1 MGVRWRWVARAGHAR
16 TCPETFRKSPRSA
29 QRSATAEPARHA
41 ARRRA
46 IGAGAD
52 GAGRDAPCAARRP
65 GREPAFRSDVAKRR
79 AGPADQERR
88 QGLHHRA
95 QPQHQRQRLRNGR
108 CREIRQVAWTALP
121 GIAGALEQGRRTQD
135 RRRHAEAQARKG
147 AAKTRVVEQEDE
159 DSDEDDEEEE
169 DSYAHFTSGEKA
181 DIEFN
186 GGGALVNPETGKT
199 ASATKRKAIYRGLG
213 IGEHLLRGHFLDEET
228 LKSQNAA
235 ESADGASGNFSWASD
250 KAALDTVEAGRRAFE
265 DKKASTK
272 KIDVAIAEDAGFGFV
287 TGTDGQRYKVFPRK
301 ARVIRKAKGDFK
313 TAYGVT
319 EEKDPAKFDAAYHRT
334 EAVA

>member
-1 MGVRWRWVARAGHAR
+1 MRALV
-16 TCPETFRKSPRSA
+16 
-29 QRSATAEPARHA
+29 QRHSEKA
-41 ARRRA
+41 
-46 IGAGAD
+46 
-52 GAGRDAPCAARRP
+52 
-65 GREPAFRSDVAKRR
+65 
-79 AGPADQERR
+79 
-88 QGLHHRA
+88 
-95 QPQHQRQRLRNGR
+95 
-108 CREIRQVAWTALP
+108 
-121 GIAGALEQGRRTQD
+121 QD
-135 RRRHAEAQARKG
+135 RRSEAPRPSRLGTLLGGAPSVRAQMALAETLHARPAVQAASRLSAAMSQSAAPVQRTKNDAKAFITEHNLNINANGFEMDDVVKYAKSRGPRFQELLARWNKGGGPKIVDDMLKPKREKG

-169 DSYAHFTSGEKA
+169 DSYAHFTSGENA

-250 KAALDTVEAGRRAFE
+250 KAALDTVEAGRRDYE